1 MLVVVRGCVNR
12 PLRGAP
18 GRGRRRRL
26 LRRLLSGCA
35 VGGQR
40 PAVPLPVE
48 PPQHQPA
55 AAKTYGPWSDHHTSK
70 FRLLGVLYADAEI
83 KMDAL
88 FVLSPPVGPGV
99 EITDEVEADNIE
111 TDRANAYATLEVPDP
126 GKAVAHCR
134 VTRRFR

>member
-1 MLVVVRGCVNR
+1 M
-12 PLRGAP
+12 
-18 GRGRRRRL
+18 
-26 LRRLLSGCA
+26 
-35 VGGQR
+35 
-40 PAVPLPVE
+40 
-48 PPQHQPA
+48 
-55 AAKTYGPWSDHHTSK
+55 AKTYGPWSDYYTSK
-70 FRLLGVLYADAEI
+70 CEQLGLLYADAEI

-88 FVLSPPVGPGV
+88 FVLSPQVGPGV